1 MHAGSLHH
9 DVIRHGIL
17 LRSHLDLCLGLVGL
31 VLLRCLRRTLLRL
44 LAWLLLLVRLRTR
57 ALVLSLV
64 LQLRVSSRTIRPLWL
79 LGVLLRRLTGLL
91 RLLLLVRWLLRPLG
105 MSLVLSLGLS
115 LRLGLGL
122 GLGLL
127 CMSVCLSLSGLEL
140 LILGQHLCLLLL
152 NILYLMR
159 IHLWLIGIPPL
170 LRHLVVR
177 HGVLLL
183 LKRNLLSDHCLLHPS
198 C

>member
-1 MHAGSLHH
+1 VS
-9 DVIRHGIL
+9 
-17 LRSHLDLCLGLVGL
+17 L

-64 LQLRVSSRTIRPLWL
+64 LHLRVSSRTIRPLWL

-122 GLGLL
+122 L
-127 CMSVCLSLSGLEL
+127 CMGVCLSLSGLEL

-152 NILYLMR
+152 NVLNLMR

-170 LRHLVVR
+170 LCHLVIR